1 MNSGSVN
8 PDKGLA
14 PGGRINRR
22 REVSV
27 AEMKSR
33 LGQEEPDGK
42 SLYGYAIENGFFR
55 LGLLRQVPELFQA
68 FLVRP

>member
-1 MNSGSVN
+1 
-8 PDKGLA
+8 
-14 PGGRINRR
+14 
-22 REVSV
+22 
-27 AEMKSR
+27 MKSR